1 MRTESFITS
10 YFGIGM
16 ISLYHIIVYNN
27 RKSTS
32 HYLIVYH
39 RYYLPFRKNPDKRF
53 YFPATEPLCA
63 DMKTITLEKIAEVL
77 GTGANAV
84 TVPAEVADKAKLPL
98 ERMLEL
104 GR

>member
-39 RYYLPFRKNPDKRF
+39 RYYLPFRKNSDKRF
-53 YFPATEPLCA
+53 YLLVCPKHIL
-63 DMKTITLEKIAEVL
+63 IRIH
-77 GTGANAV
+77 
-84 TVPAEVADKAKLPL
+84 PL
-98 ERMLEL
+98 E
-104 GR
+104 